1 MKIIITVL
9 LIVLAF
15 SSYMALTTDFRIRQL
30 QPLPPP
36 KFEAVEYGTPSAPP
50 VALLPAVAE
59 IRPEPQQE
67 VIYVSEIDDE
77 EDLYAEEVEEDWKDK
92 SEETYPKYASNNS
105 IEQEIAE
112 VFGTES
118 RIALAVARAESG
130 LNPRAIN
137 RNKDGSRDVG
147 IFQINDRHGWDDEG
161 LLDWRENIRI
171 AKELRD
177 RRGWGEWVVYNNGT
191 YRNFL

>member
-1 MKIIITVL
+1 MKIIISGL

-15 SSYMALTTDFRIRQL
+15 SSYMALTTDYRIKAVQL
-30 QPLPPP
+30 
-36 KFEAVEYGTPSAPP
+36 SAPP
-50 VALLPAVAE
+50 KYETAEYAMPPAPPIAPLPAMAE

-67 VIYVSEIDDE
+67 VIYVSTIDE
-77 EDLYAEEVEEDWKDK
+77 EDLDAEEVEEDWKDK
-92 SEETYPKYASNNS
+92 PKETYPKYASNNS
-105 IEQEIAE
+105 IEQEIVE
-112 VFGTES
+112 VFGAES
-118 RIALAVARAESG
+118 RIALAVAKAESG

-137 RNKDGSRDVG
+137 RNRDGSRDIG
-147 IFQINDRHGWDDEG
+147 IFQINDRHGWEDEE
-161 LLDWRENIRI
+161 LLDWRGNIRI